1 MEHESESLMNLVN
14 TAYVRQLRRTSN
26 GQRLCKSEKL
36 VLFLLAYCHNEDS
49 GESWV
54 SLEDLAADSLL
65 TQDEVIGI
73 LQGLERKAVLQM
85 IPDSDALRIGF
96 AAARGSGGRAS
107 SRKDRRAIVGPGVIV
122 AKTVG

>member
-1 MEHESESLMNLVN
+1 MSLGN
-14 TAYVRQLRRTSN
+14 TGYVRQLRRTST

-54 SLEDLAADSLL
+54 SLQELAADSLL
-65 TQDEVIGI
+65 TQDELIGI

-85 IPDSDALRIGF
+85 IPDHDSLRIRF
-96 AAARGSGGRAS
+96 AAARRSHGRVMFSEGPA
-107 SRKDRRAIVGPGVIV
+107 RDR
-122 AKTVG
+122 